1 MCFSTIDGNFVF
13 VPFLFKHD
21 NNPVQIF
28 PVWCR
33 STDSTE
39 PWPQHIWHLWMNWT
53 THSEPDMISQHQYWT
68 SLMLLWLNGSE
79 SLQQGSTSAG
89 KTKTMPVLSMLSVHA
104 LMGIFSMCLLHSFV
118 LVFGMVTSSA
128 ANRSMS
134 WKAEEKICWQTCLTC
149 PNNFRTGLDDLT
161 DNETF
166 VLSFFHV
173 FMALESEFKYIYVNI
188 QSSLTLQARLF

>member
-1 MCFSTIDGNFVF
+1 MATLCLSLSSSNMTMTQCKFSQSGVEARTAQSPDLNTSDTFG
-13 VPFLFKHD
+13 
-21 NNPVQIF
+21 
-28 PVWCR
+28 
-33 STDSTE
+33 
-39 PWPQHIWHLWMNWT
+39 MNWT

-79 SLQQGSTSAG
+79 SLQKGSTSAG
-89 KTKTMPVLSMLSVHA
+89 KAKTMPVLSMLSVHA